1 MYTFNVGKTGNKLI
15 VNTNTFWSCSV
26 YGNFRLSK
34 YSGTEG
40 GEITIEV
47 PKELPFASGE
57 VIFSYGDERCKYP
70 SIDIFIMNDCYIRTE
85 PMYNECKIA
94 VTSEKCEA
102 DEGKNVQFNSDKRIL
117 KLTFKEDNEAIS
129 VKVYSNGIWSE
140 THTEGI
146 KTFKNGDEL
155 LISAKEG
162 TITVKPNVGC
172 EDEDKVN
179 IILEKI

>member
-1 MYTFNVGKTGNKLI
+1 MYTFKVEKIGNKLF
-15 VNTNTFWSCSV
+15 VSTNTFWSCSV

-34 YSGTEG
+34 YSGTKG

-57 VIFSYGDERCKYP
+57 VIFSYGDERCRYP

-94 VTSEKCEA
+94 ATSEKCEA
-102 DEGKNVQFNSDKRIL
+102 NEDKSVQFSSDKKIL
-117 KLTFKEDNEAIS
+117 KLAFKEDNEAIS

-162 TITVKPNVGC
+162 TIILSPNIGC
-172 EDEDKVN
+172 SDKVE
-179 IILEKI
+179 IILEKKS

>member
-57 VIFSYGDERCKYP
+57 VIFSYGDERCRYP
-70 SIDIFIMNDCYIRTE
+70 SIDIFIMNDCYISTE
-85 PMYNECKIA
+85 PMYNECP
-94 VTSEKCEA
+94 
-102 DEGKNVQFNSDKRIL
+102 DGKTL
-117 KLTFKEDNEAIS
+117 KLIFKEDNEAIS
-129 VKVYSNGIWSE
+129 VKVYSNGIWSA
-140 THTEGI
+140 TNSDNI

>member
-85 PMYNECKIA
+85 PMYNECK
-94 VTSEKCEA
+94 EA
-102 DEGKNVQFNSDKRIL
+102 IIYNENCDDKINVNNKRIL
-117 KLTFKEDNEAIS
+117 KLTFKEDNESIN
-129 VKVYSNGIWSE
+129 VRVYSNGIWSA
-140 THTEGI
+140 TNKCGI
-146 KTFKNGDEL
+146 TTFKNGDEL

-162 TITVKPNVGC
+162 MITLSPNIGC
-172 EDEDKVN
+172 DDDKVY
-179 IILEKI
+179 IILEKKS